1 MEMKR
6 SEWRLITQEGKLDV
20 LEGKREVPRG
30 LSRLPMYIAVFQ
42 VVLPLNLGALEKD
55 QICQRRSGLTSDIQ
69 YCWVIAR
76 SETRLLRRQHR
87 KQHTL
92 QGWGQILHSSS
103 FKVTALIFGVVER
116 IRIKDDMHMTW
127 CIKSKH

>member
-69 YCWVIAR
+69 YCWVMAR

-92 QGWGQILHSSS
+92 
-103 FKVTALIFGVVER
+103 
-116 IRIKDDMHMTW
+116 
-127 CIKSKH
+127 

>member
-55 QICQRRSGLTSDIQ
+55 QICQRRSGLTS
-69 YCWVIAR
+69 
-76 SETRLLRRQHR
+76 ETRLLRRQHR

-92 QGWGQILHSSS
+92 
-103 FKVTALIFGVVER
+103 
-116 IRIKDDMHMTW
+116 
-127 CIKSKH
+127 